1 MSEIDKLCAAF
12 GLRGQEGRFLSIVLN
27 ARDVARKADVYAAI
41 RVSMASED
49 YSKLTDV
56 VACRTR
62 KKLSAALNTKVCL
75 IETVTGRGYR
85 ISESDKAL
93 IRERAGLTQ
102 TMERAA

>member
-1 MSEIDKLCAAF
+1 MSQIDTLCAAF
-12 GLRGQEGRFLSIVLN
+12 GLRGQEGRFLAAVLN
-27 ARDVARKADVYAAI
+27 ARDVARKADVYATI
-41 RVSMASED
+41 RVSLASED

-62 KKLSAALNTKVCL
+62 KKLRLALGTNGDL

-93 IRERAGLTQ
+93 IRARAGLTQ